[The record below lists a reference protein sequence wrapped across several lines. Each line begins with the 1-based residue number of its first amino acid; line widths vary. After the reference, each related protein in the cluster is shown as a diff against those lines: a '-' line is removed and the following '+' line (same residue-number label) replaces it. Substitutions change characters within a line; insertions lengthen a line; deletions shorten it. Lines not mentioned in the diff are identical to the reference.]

1 MGAPVRPQEPGCR
14 PQEPRCRSLPLL
26 GNLVAEWFPRPC
38 APPSC
43 RSPRRAA
50 SLTLAASGQGGD
62 EAPPAII
69 VRSLASFVAGS
80 ETFRTPGKIDLA
92 PQCRDKTFAFGGI
105 VGPSRCRPPH
115 RLRPRRIVSATR
127 HDMDMELRHHVAD
140 RRNVE
145 FIARRDLP
153 ERTRYAGDFDH
164 ELPLITFVEIN
175 DLASAGP
182 PRRQQQP
189 GIAGVAA

>member
-92 PQCRDKTFAFGGI
+92 PQCRDKTLPIAAMLSLSHAVI
-105 VGPSRCRPPH
+105 SLSARDTRVISIMSCR
-115 RLRPRRIVSATR
+115 
-127 HDMDMELRHHVAD
+127 
-140 RRNVE
+140 
-145 FIARRDLP
+145 
-153 ERTRYAGDFDH
+153 
-164 ELPLITFVEIN
+164 
-175 DLASAGP
+175 
-182 PRRQQQP
+182 
-189 GIAGVAA
+189 